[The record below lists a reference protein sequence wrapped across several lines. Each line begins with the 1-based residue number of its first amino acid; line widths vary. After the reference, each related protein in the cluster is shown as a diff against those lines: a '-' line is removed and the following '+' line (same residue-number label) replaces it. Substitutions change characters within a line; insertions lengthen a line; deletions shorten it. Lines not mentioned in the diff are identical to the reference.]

1 MPSSSNTLHAQRR
14 SQQRGIPPL
23 ISHWL
28 LDYGEEQFD
37 GHGGIVRYFTP
48 QAVRSLERDIG
59 RDPVR
64 RMSEFLR
71 CYLVQS
77 SVDGAVITVGK
88 RHGNKHVRRH

>member
-1 MPSSSNTLHAQRR
+1 MQTYSYTAHAQRR

-48 QAVRSLERDIG
+48 HSVRSLERDIG
-59 RDPVR
+59 KTPVR
-64 RMSEFLR
+64 RMAEFLR

-77 SVDGAVITVGK
+77 STDGAVITIGK
-88 RHGNKHVRRH
+88 RYGNKHLRRH